1 MKKQFTLIE
10 LLVVIAIIAIL
21 AAMLLPALS
30 AARERARAASCLSNI
45 KQLGLAATMYTGD
58 NNGQLP
64 AGASYEGAGCW
75 YDVLPEYIG
84 GVPKNG
90 EVEENRI
97 SICPSAAKDIAE
109 AYLSEG
115 ANGTFYWGTYAVNP
129 FTVPFYVTNYN
140 VSYKPLRT
148 LEAPENPSST
158 FMFTEFYLNLVWP
171 DHSGMGT
178 QGVKVVQRHQ
188 RKLPVCYFDGS
199 ANALILPNDNFPG
212 IGAMD
217 DFVYSPAN

>member
-1 MKKQFTLIE
+1 MKKRFTLIE

-45 KQLGLAATMYTGD
+45 KQLGLAAFMYAGD

-75 YDVLPEYIG
+75 YNVLPDYIG
-84 GVPKNG
+84 GVPESG
-90 EVEENRI
+90 EVKENKI
-97 SICPSAAKDIAE
+97 SICPSAAKDGTE
-109 AYLSEG
+109 SYLSPG
-115 ANGTFYWGTYAVNP
+115 ADGTYYWGTYAINP
-129 FTVPFYVTNYN
+129 FTVPWYCDGVNA
-140 VSYKPLRT
+140 SYKPLRT
-148 LEAPENPSST
+148 LETSENPSST
-158 FMFTEFYLNLVWP
+158 FLFTEFYLNLVWP
-171 DHSGMGT
+171 GHGGMGT

-199 ANALILPNDNFPG
+199 ARAVLLPNDNFPG

-217 DFVYSPAN
+217 DFVYSPAK